1 MRSVFVWMSW
11 LRGRGFSSPVKAPTS
26 HREAEGRRDLQDCFA
41 AGGGSQ
47 RLSGVATLLHKVL
60 DNGAVPNTFDPMPA
74 GRPVRSS
81 PDPIPLHNRAI
92 EDLTFIRDTMER
104 AGTVTSVPGWGGVA
118 MGATALIASWIASR
132 QASGAE
138 WLAVWLAE
146 AVLALAIGGAAMVR
160 KADTTRTPLFTR
172 AGKLFVRSFAPPVL
186 AGAVLTPVF
195 YQVGLTNRLPGLWLL
210 LYGTGVVTGGMFSVS
225 AVPIMGLCFMALGAV
240 AFFSPGLA
248 NWFMAAGFGGLHIVF
263 GVLIARR
270 YGG

>member
-1 MRSVFVWMSW
+1 
-11 LRGRGFSSPVKAPTS
+11 
-26 HREAEGRRDLQDCFA
+26 
-41 AGGGSQ
+41 
-47 RLSGVATLLHKVL
+47 
-60 DNGAVPNTFDPMPA
+60 MPA
-74 GRPVRSS
+74 PSRPVRTS

-118 MGATALIASWIASR
+118 MGATALIASWIAAR

-160 KADTTRTPLFTR
+160 KADATRTPLFTR
-172 AGKLFVRSFAPPVL
+172 AGKLFVRSFAPPIL

-210 LYGTGVVTGGMFSVS
+210 LYGAAVTVAGATSIRVI
-225 AVPIMGLCFMALGAV
+225 PILGTSFMALGTL
-240 AFFSPGLA
+240 AFLTPASWGNLL
-248 NWFMAAGFGGLHIVF
+248 MASGFGGLQIAF
-263 GVLIARR
+263 GLLIARKH
-270 YGG
+270 GG